1 MTLHTSDE
9 IQTIHRRGILLAFAG
24 CVVLSA
30 AVLCVAL
37 WMMHKGIG
45 KSEKLPVSGDE
56 LFDPQKIHK
65 IHLIFT
71 KENWD
76 AMEPERQGGGFGG
89 PGGGPPGGGPGGN
102 RGGGPGGDPGGGG
115 FGDFNPDDFGVEE
128 LKPKSMYNFQF

>member
-24 CVVLSA
+24 CVVLSV
-30 AVLCVAL
+30 AVLSVAL

-71 KENWD
+71 KETRW
-76 AMEPERQGGGFGG
+76 
-89 PGGGPPGGGPGGN
+89 N
-102 RGGGPGGDPGGGG
+102 RRDQVAVLADRAEVLPVAVPAAIAAVA
-115 FGDFNPDDFGVEE
+115 PVEVRAAE
-128 LKPKSMYNFQF
+128 VSVILIQMILALA